1 MAVTIALA
9 STQNLGMTRSP
20 KGDIPYWRVTFQ
32 LDGAEFLSAPISIA
46 VKGPT
51 TPREA
56 QKTAYKMLRE
66 FLSEAYA
73 TAKNQEV

>member
-51 TPREA
+51 TPRIELVSRAMEPFISYWWSSAA
-56 QKTAYKMLRE
+56 QR
-66 FLSEAYA
+66 
-73 TAKNQEV
+73 